1 MGDKLGPGKL
11 QLGDNACSDPAAKA
25 EQSLPVLGGG
35 GGGGEGGGGGVWQA
49 ASKGHTRSAVRGT
62 ANSVTDCAHTQP
74 KICNN
79 NNIFK

>member
-35 GGGGEGGGGGVWQA
+35 GGGGGVGVWQA

-79 NNIFK
+79 NIFK